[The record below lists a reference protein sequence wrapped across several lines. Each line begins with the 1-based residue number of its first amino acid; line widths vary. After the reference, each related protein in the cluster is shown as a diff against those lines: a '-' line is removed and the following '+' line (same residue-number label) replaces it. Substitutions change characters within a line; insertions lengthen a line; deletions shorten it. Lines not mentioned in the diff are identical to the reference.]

1 MAGIAKRENTAFSD
15 ENLTGRTQKLYFSAT
30 EEENYT
36 YYGNVDVDFNKRTSI
51 DCTDLE
57 ARELNQKIRD
67 AMNKGYGTVVIK
79 NPGAKHSLG
88 VGILNKLNVIFE
100 GSLGYFGVGCIDG
113 PTVRAVFEGKVQGVV
128 VHAKMCRG
136 SSFFS
141 CLGSVSL

>member
-51 DCTDLE
+51 DCADLE

-67 AMNKGYGTVVIK
+67 AMNKGENRKGWK
-79 NPGAKHSLG
+79 NFR
-88 VGILNKLNVIFE
+88 N
-100 GSLGYFGVGCIDG
+100 Y
-113 PTVRAVFEGKVQGVV
+113 
-128 VHAKMCRG
+128 
-136 SSFFS
+136 SFYKSHGLFNFS
-141 CLGSVSL
+141 N